1 MGIDANKALAAT
13 AIGCLVLAGTSIG
26 GWYYVDGLSR
36 ARPQPVAEAKAA
48 KLARYRLEEE
58 PHRLTLVSHVLPRMN
73 GRRSSSVPVMVKL
86 VVSGTNGLRAVCAR
100 LPHIKEAVLSALSTS
115 ANMVTDE
122 GGRLNLARMEPQL
135 RQAINRV
142 MQGNPVKS
150 LHAVM
155 ISAGGVM
162 GGAQAECRAAL
173 KQVAQ
178 KRS

>member
-1 MGIDANKALAAT
+1 MAIGMNKALIVT
-13 AIGCLVLAGTSIG
+13 AIGCLALAGTSIG
-26 GWYYVDGLSR
+26 GWYYIDSSRR
-36 ARPQPVAEAKAA
+36 ARSQPVAETEAA

-100 LPHIKEAVLSALSTS
+100 LPHIKEAVLSTLSTS
-115 ANMVTDE
+115 GNMVTDE

-142 MQGNPVKS
+142 IQGNPVKS

-155 ISAGGVM
+155 ISAGRVM
-162 GGAQAECRAAL
+162 GGAQVECRAAL
-173 KQVAQ
+173 KQGA
-178 KRS
+178 